1 MRTVNVYEAKTH
13 LSHLLDLAASGE
25 EIIIAR
31 SGKPLAKLVAYQEP
45 AQRRKPGYWRG
56 KIKIA
61 KDFDDL
67 SKDLQAAFYGNA
79 R

>member
-67 SKDLQAAFYGNA
+67 PKDLQAAFYGNA